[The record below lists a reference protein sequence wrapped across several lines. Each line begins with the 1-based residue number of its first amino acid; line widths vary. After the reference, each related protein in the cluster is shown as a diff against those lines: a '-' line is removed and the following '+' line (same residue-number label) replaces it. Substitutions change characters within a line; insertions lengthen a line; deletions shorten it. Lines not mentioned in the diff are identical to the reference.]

1 MAKKKINRLNKPY
14 YVTDEYSHS
23 DEMIV
28 IKVNELIGVINHLME
43 TNRQLELLLKN
54 NGVKDRRKK

>member
-14 YVTDEYSHS
+14 YVTDEYGHS

-43 TNRQLELLLKN
+43 TNRRLELLLKN
-54 NGVKDRRKK
+54 NGVKDRRYK